1 MPPVNL
7 GGVLNKTVHA
17 KGLMDGNLLIKA
29 SYYCFSETSAE
40 EHTKASNAIS
50 ECVVSPC
57 NLMI

>member
-17 KGLMDGNLLIKA
+17 KGLMDGVPLTKA
-29 SYYCFSETSAE
+29 SYCCFSETSAE
-40 EHTKASNAIS
+40 ERAEASMLFQNV
-50 ECVVSPC
+50 CSPC